1 MIVAVI
7 GLGTFGA
14 KTAIRLAEKGAEVI
28 AIDRNEDLVEN
39 MKDRVTHSV
48 TLDVTDEK
56 SLRSVNIS
64 DVDTAVVAIGD
75 SIEQSIMAVTMLRK
89 LGVGRVIARATS
101 VLHEHVLHEIGASE
115 IVKVEEEMGEII
127 ASKIIAPHVLQRY
140 NFAAGYSIVEIKL
153 GKNYEGKTLVESK
166 IRQNYS
172 LNIVALQKRVP
183 YINDE
188 GKAAYKIEINDCP
201 MPMDVI
207 ESDDIVVLVGNDKN
221 FNRLFADLDQGRGI
235 KG

>member
-7 GLGTFGA
+7 GLGTFGS
-14 KTAIRLAEKGAEVI
+14 KTAIRLYDKGAEVV
-28 AIDRNEDLVEN
+28 AIDIDEALVEKI
-39 MKDRVTHSV
+39 KDRVTHAI
-48 TLDVTDEK
+48 TLNVTDER

-64 DVDTAVVAIGD
+64 DVDVAVVAIGD
-75 SIEQSIMAVTMLRK
+75 NIEMSIMSVAMLRK

-101 VLHEHVLHEIGASE
+101 PLHEHVLHEIGASE
-115 IVKVEEEMGEII
+115 IIKVEEEMGEII

-140 NFAAGYSIVEIKL
+140 NFAAGYSLVEIKL
-153 GKNYEGKTLVESK
+153 GKDYEGKTLVESK

-183 YINDE
+183 YITED
-188 GKAAYKIEINDCP
+188 GKSAFRVEINDAP

-207 ESDDIVVLVGNDKN
+207 EADDVVVLVGSEKN
-221 FNRLFADLDQGRGI
+221 FNRLFSELVQT
-235 KG
+235 

>member
-14 KTAIRLAEKGAEVI
+14 KTAVTLFEKGAEVI
-28 AIDRNEDLVEN
+28 AIDKDEELVEKI
-39 MKDRVTHSV
+39 KDRATHAVS
-48 TLDVTDEK
+48 LNVTDER

-64 DVDTAVVAIGD
+64 DVDVAVVAIGD
-75 SIEQSIMAVTMLRK
+75 NIEMSVMAVAMLRK

-101 VLHEHVLHEIGASE
+101 VLHDHVLREIGASE
-115 IVKVEEEMGEII
+115 IIKVEEEMGEII
-127 ASKIIAPHVLQRY
+127 ASQIVAPHVLQRY

-153 GKNYEGKTLVESK
+153 GKSFEGKTLVESK

-183 YINDE
+183 YITED
-188 GKAAYKIEINDCP
+188 GKSAFRVEINDCP
-201 MPMDVI
+201 MPMDII
-207 ESDDIVVLVGNDKN
+207 EPDDVVVLVGSEKN
-221 FNRLFADLDQGRGI
+221 FNKLFADLAEV
-235 KG
+235 

>member
-14 KTAIRLAEKGAEVI
+14 KTAVRLYEKGAEVV
-28 AIDRNEDLVEN
+28 AIDKDETLVQRI
-39 MKDRVTHSV
+39 KDRVTHAV
-48 TLDVTDEK
+48 VLDVTDER

-64 DVDTAVVAIGD
+64 DVDVAVVAIGD
-75 SIEQSIMAVTMLRK
+75 HIEQSIMAVTMLRK

-101 VLHEHVLHEIGASE
+101 QIHEHILHEIGASE
-115 IVKVEEEMGEII
+115 IILVEEEMGEII
-127 ASKIIAPHVLQRY
+127 ASKIVAPHVLQRY
-140 NFAAGYSIVEIKL
+140 NFAAGYSIVELRL
-153 GKNYEGKTLVESK
+153 GKRFEGKTLVESK

-183 YINDE
+183 YISED
-188 GKAAYKIEINDCP
+188 GKAAYRVEINDCP

-207 ESDDIVVLVGNDKN
+207 EADDIVVLVGSEKN
-221 FNRLFADLDQGRGI
+221 FNRLFTDLAE
-235 KG
+235 